1 MRNVS
6 FSAKPFSVCLW
17 NAYITSVGSIALT
30 QNVELTVD
38 AIWSS
43 CQTTVKTPGKILEGE
58 DPEKGFGCP
67 GKWLKIKVLG
77 KHPWQS
83 AISKKRLRILTPPP
97 QAPLRWGHGQYKHTS
112 CQFCCSGLSR
122 KNLCDKFYALVSL
135 VYAVHHFHKKKI
147 TSSQEISKKKLRKAM
162 SKFEKTNRY
171 KILWIIYRVF

>member
-1 MRNVS
+1 MPKFEKCF

-43 CQTTVKTPGKILEGE
+43 CQTTLKTPGKILEGE

-67 GKWLKIKVLG
+67 GKWLKSKVLG

-83 AISKKRLRILTPPP
+83 AISKTGWRILTLP
-97 QAPLRWGHGQYKHTS
+97 QAPLRWGHGQYKYTS
-112 CQFCCSGLSR
+112 CQFCCSVLSR
-122 KNLCDKFYALVSL
+122 KNLYGKFYALVSL
-135 VYAVHHFHKKKI
+135 VYAVHHFHR
-147 TSSQEISKKKLRKAM
+147 KKKLRRKSGKK
-162 SKFEKTNRY
+162 SKGK
-171 KILWIIYRVF
+171 LWVHLKKQIDRKCYG